1 MSAKQLADQLA
12 GQIRQRSG
20 DQAVDI
26 GLILGSGLAGF
37 VAAVEDPV
45 KIPYAELAGFP
56 ATGVEGHNPELII
69 GTIEGV
75 RVAVLGGRSHYYENG
90 QADAMRLP
98 LETLKALGANTLLA
112 TNSAGSA
119 HLGIS
124 PGQFMLIND
133 HLNLAGANPLQGES
147 SNQRFVDM
155 TNAYDP
161 DLRAAVKRGAESEG
175 IDLQEGVYAWF
186 SGPSFETPAEVRMA
200 HILGADAVGMSTAA
214 EVILARFL
222 GMKAVAI
229 SNITNAGA
237 GLSEI
242 SLSHSQTQ
250 QAAATSAIQFETLL
264 RAFLR
269 QFNEL

>member
-1 MSAKQLADQLA
+1 MSAEQLAK
-12 GQIRQRSG
+12 QIRQRCGEQS
-20 DQAVDI
+20 VEI

-37 VAAVEDPV
+37 IAAVEDPV
-45 KIPYAELAGFP
+45 KFPYSELPGFP
-56 ATGVEGHNPELII
+56 QPGVEGHSPELII
-69 GTIEGV
+69 GSIEGV
-75 RVAVLGGRSHYYENG
+75 RVAVLGGRSHYYEHG

-119 HLGIS
+119 HLGIT
-124 PGQFMLIND
+124 PGKFMLISD
-133 HLNLAGANPLQGES
+133 HLNLSGANPLQGED

-161 DLRAAVKRGAESEG
+161 GLRDAVKRGAASAE

-186 SGPSFETPAEVRMA
+186 AGPSFESPAEVRMA
-200 HILGADAVGMSTAA
+200 HLLGADAVGMSTVA

-237 GLSEI
+237 GLSDM
-242 SLSHSQTQ
+242 SLSHAQTQ
-250 QAAATSAIQFETLL
+250 QAAATSADPFETLL

-269 QFNEL
+269 QFNER

>member
-1 MSAKQLADQLA
+1 MSAEQLAN
-12 GQIRQRSG
+12 QIRQRSG
-20 DQAVDI
+20 EQAVDI
-26 GLILGSGLAGF
+26 GLILGSGLTGF
-37 VAAVEDPV
+37 VAAVKEPIN
-45 KIPYAELAGFP
+45 IPYSELPGFP
-56 ATGVEGHNPELII
+56 ETGVEGHKPELII

-75 RVAVLGGRSHYYENG
+75 RVAVLGGRSHYYEHG
-90 QADAMRLP
+90 KADAMRLP

-124 PGQFMLIND
+124 PGKFMLISD
-133 HLNLAGANPLQGES
+133 HLNLSGANPLQGES

-155 TNAYDP
+155 ANAYDP
-161 DLRAAVKRGAESEG
+161 DLRAAVKRGAKSEG

-186 SGPSFETPAEVRMA
+186 SGPSFESPAEVRMA
-200 HILGADAVGMSTAA
+200 HILGADAVGMSTVA

-237 GLSEI
+237 GLSDM
-242 SLSHSQTQ
+242 SLSHAHTQ
-250 QAAATSAIQFETLL
+250 QAAATSAIKFETLL

-269 QFNEL
+269 QFNER